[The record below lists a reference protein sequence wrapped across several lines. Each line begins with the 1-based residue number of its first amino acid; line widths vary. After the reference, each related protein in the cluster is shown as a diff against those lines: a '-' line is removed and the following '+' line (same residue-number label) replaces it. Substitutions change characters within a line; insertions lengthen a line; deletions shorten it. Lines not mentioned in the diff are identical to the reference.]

1 MSNVQ
6 DFINRM
12 PGGKRYIGANWRE
25 EPVDQVVV
33 IVVNDTSYDDES
45 CYARDM
51 FNAVLTEYGPPVN
64 DNHETGPILRVPELI
79 AELLMFWSD
88 SEQFGFSVDITD
100 EGV

>member
-6 DFINRM
+6 NFIDRM

-33 IVVNDTSYDDES
+33 IVDNDISYDNES

-51 FNAVLTEYGPPVN
+51 FNAVLTEYGPPVESP
-64 DNHETGPILRVPELI
+64 DYEDGPILKVPALI
-79 AELLMFWSD
+79 AELLAFWSD
-88 SEQFGFSVDITD
+88 AEQFGFLIDY
-100 EGV
+100 